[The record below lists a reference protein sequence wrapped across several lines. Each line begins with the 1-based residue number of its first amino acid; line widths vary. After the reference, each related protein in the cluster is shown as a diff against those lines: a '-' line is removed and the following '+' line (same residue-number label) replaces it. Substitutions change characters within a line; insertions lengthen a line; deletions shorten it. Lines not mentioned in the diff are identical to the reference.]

1 METIR
6 EIGIEKLPVILVG
19 NKCDISDEERK
30 VSIEEGQGKA
40 DEFKIPFFETSC
52 KDGININEVFEKL
65 IEDILNK
72 GDGNLKRK
80 DKILKKVKK
89 KKGCVE
95 FLIFLI

>member
-1 METIR
+1 M
-6 EIGIEKLPVILVG
+6 VG
-19 NKCDISDEERK
+19 NNCHISDEERK

-72 GDGNLKRK
+72 GDGNLKREN
-80 DKILKKVKK
+80 KIFKKVKK
-89 KKGCVE
+89 KKGCC
-95 FLIFLI
+95 

>member
-1 METIR
+1 M
-6 EIGIEKLPVILVG
+6 VG
-19 NKCDISDEERK
+19 NNCHISDEERK

-72 GDGNLKRK
+72 GVGKYLKRN
-80 DKILKKVKK
+80 DMIFKKEKNKK
-89 KKGCVE
+89 KCC
-95 FLIFLI
+95 

>member
-1 METIR
+1 M
-6 EIGIEKLPVILVG
+6 VG
-19 NKCDISDEERK
+19 NNCHISDEERE

-80 DKILKKVKK
+80 DKISKKVKK
-89 KKGCVE
+89 KKGCC
-95 FLIFLI
+95 

>member
-1 METIR
+1 M
-6 EIGIEKLPVILVG
+6 VG
-19 NKCDISDEERK
+19 NNCHISDEERE

-80 DKILKKVKK
+80 DRILKKVKK
-89 KKGCVE
+89 KKGCC
-95 FLIFLI
+95 